1 MPKPHTDEGRDDF
14 LDRCMG
20 DNESVADFP
29 DADQRYAVCNSIW
42 RERSKVMKHQSVAL
56 ELKREPDNDGVF
68 EGYASVF
75 GVVDQ
80 GMDVVARGAFSK
92 SLGKRK
98 VKMLWQHDMG
108 QPIGV
113 WDQIDEDERGL
124 FVRGRLLKEV
134 DKGREAMALLRAGA
148 IDSMSIGYR
157 TIEAMPEAE
166 GRVRKLTEVDL
177 FEISLVTFPMLPDAK
192 VTAVKSIKTIR
203 EFEKALRDAGFSQNE
218 AKAIAAEGF
227 KGLAAHRDDVKAE
240 PDTGSLAALISE
252 IGLLQEKINVR

>member
-1 MPKPHTDEGRDDF
+1 MPKPNADESRSDF
-14 LDRCMG
+14 LERCMG
-20 DNESVADFP
+20 DEEAVSDFP
-29 DADQRYAVCNSIW
+29 DAEQRYAVCNSLW
-42 RERSKVMKHQSVAL
+42 RERPKVMKHQAVAL

-80 GMDVVARGAFSK
+80 GMDVVARGAFMK
-92 SLGKRK
+92 SLGKRR
-98 VKMLWQHDMG
+98 VKMLWQHDMA

-113 WDQIDEDERGL
+113 WDQIEEDERGL

-134 DKGREAMALLRAGA
+134 YKGREAMALLRAGA

-157 TIEAMPEAE
+157 TIEAVPEAD

-177 FEISLVTFPMLPDAK
+177 YEISLVTFPMLPDAK

-218 AKAIAAEGF
+218 AKAIAANGF

-240 PDTGSLAALISE
+240 PDTESFAAFISE
-252 IGLLQEKINVR
+252 IGRLKENFNVR

>member
-1 MPKPHTDEGRDDF
+1 MSK
-14 LDRCMG
+14 LDKAM
-20 DNESVADFP
+20 E
-29 DADQRYAVCNSIW
+29 
-42 RERSKVMKHQSVAL
+42 HQSVAL

-113 WDQIDEDERGL
+113 WDQIEEDERGL